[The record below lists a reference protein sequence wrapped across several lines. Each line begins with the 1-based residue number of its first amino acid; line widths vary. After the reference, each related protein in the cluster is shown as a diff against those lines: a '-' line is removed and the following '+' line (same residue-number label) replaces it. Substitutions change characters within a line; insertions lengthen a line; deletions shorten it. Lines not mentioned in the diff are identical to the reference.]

1 MHDVD
6 KICPTRTNQFNS
18 LTYTQYIHIIS
29 AHSLM
34 PRNCVFESFGLLE
47 FNHKIF
53 NRINEIKCNV

>member
-6 KICPTRTNQFNS
+6 KILSTSANQFNNF
-18 LTYTQYIHIIS
+18 TYTFTRTHNIS
-29 AHSLM
+29 LLM

-53 NRINEIKCNV
+53 SRLNGMKFNV